1 MSRKEILIPIAKAR
15 RIAIAAQGLGKAFP
29 FGRGKAGILKA
40 IQQLGYV
47 QIDTIS
53 VVERAHHHV
62 LWTRVP
68 NYQKTHLEILQAK
81 DKKIFEHWGH
91 AMSYLPM
98 EDFRFTLPI
107 KKYFKHHRDPWP
119 KSEPK
124 IRTFV
129 LDRIK
134 HEGPLMAKDFEALKK
149 RNGAG
154 WWDWK
159 PAKLALERLYYEG
172 ELIVTHRKG
181 FQKVYDIPER
191 ALPKDVRLD
200 EPTQPEYAQFLIRR
214 TVRAHGFASVKSMAY
229 LRKGMGK
236 PVQTEL
242 NQMVER
248 QELIPLKIKGI
259 AGMYFTRP
267 ESLEKT
273 YSIQK
278 QIRFLSPFDNL
289 VIQRNRL
296 LNLFGFDYQIE
307 CYVPAPKRKYG
318 YFSLPILYGTEMI
331 GRADMK
337 ADRKTKTL
345 HINNLHFESIL
356 KKSELVFDRLATS
369 LEIFT
374 QFQQCTRIELHQC
387 FPAEYKQPLQ
397 EMISR
402 F

>member
-29 FGRGKAGILKA
+29 FGRGKAGILKV
-40 IQQLGYV
+40 IQHLGYV

-81 DKKIFEHWGH
+81 EKKIFEHWGH

-107 KKYFKHHRDPWP
+107 KKYFKEHRDPWP
-119 KSEPK
+119 KSDPK
-124 IRTFV
+124 IRAFV

-181 FQKVYDIPER
+181 FQKIYDIPER

-200 EPTQPEYAQFLIRR
+200 EPTQSEYAQFLIRR
-214 TVRAHGFASVKSMAY
+214 TVRAHGFANVKSMAY
-229 LRKGMGK
+229 LRKGMSK

-242 NQMVER
+242 HQMVEK
-248 QELIPLKIKGI
+248 QELIPLKIKGLEE
-259 AGMYFTRP
+259 MYFTGL

-273 YSIQK
+273 FSIQK

-318 YFSLPILYGTEMI
+318 YFSMPILFGTDMI

-345 HINNLHFESIL
+345 HINNLHLEINIKESDL
-356 KKSELVFDRLATS
+356 LFDRLATS
-369 LEIFT
+369 LEILAH
-374 QFQQCTRIELHQC
+374 FQQCARIELHHC
-387 FPAEYKQPLQ
+387 FPPEYKQPLQ
-397 EMISR
+397 ELISR